1 MAARVEV
8 RVFTRADQ
16 ILLHA
21 PAWDELIGLMPRPS
35 PFLLT
40 RWVVPWWEA
49 YGDPSRE
56 LAVLA
61 AFRDDRL
68 VGLLPLVVRSLR
80 GVRVAG
86 FMGEE
91 QSALC
96 DIALAP
102 GESDETARALLA
114 RCRLIGFDVA
124 NLFGLP
130 LGSILARV
138 AGSRAHV
145 IERVP
150 APVIAVHETFA
161 ELYRRVYKS
170 ERRREHAKKRRRL
183 ERLGALTFET
193 AATAAAVSVVL
204 PDAQRIFLARRADL
218 LDGSHFVTPIGRRFH
233 ERTLVELAGDG
244 RVRLV
249 TARLDGRPIAF
260 YLYLLVGG
268 SAVAHALGHLPHYGR
283 HSIGMLTMF
292 EALRS
297 AIDEDRVKRFEFL
310 GGDEPYKRSL
320 TTSRE
325 PLMQLIGLAES
336 RRGRVLER
344 VILRGVQGR
353 VWMRDRELARRLYVR
368 VAVPLAHRRR
378 RV

>member
-1 MAARVEV
+1 MAAPVEV

-16 ILLHA
+16 ILRHA
-21 PAWDELIGLMPRPS
+21 RAWDELIGLMPRPS

-40 RWVVPWWEA
+40 RWVVPWWET

-68 VGLLPLVVRSLR
+68 VGLLPLVVRSLP
-80 GVRVAG
+80 GVRLAG

-96 DIALAP
+96 DIALGP
-102 GESDETARALLA
+102 GESDETARALVA
-114 RCRLIGFDVA
+114 GCRQIGFDVA

-130 LGSILARV
+130 SESILARV
-138 AGSRAHV
+138 AGLRAHV

-150 APVIAVHETFA
+150 APVIAVHEPFA
-161 ELYRRVYKS
+161 ELYGRGYKS

-183 ERLGALTFET
+183 ERLGRLTFAI
-193 AATAAAVSVVL
+193 AATAGEVTAAL
-204 PDAQRIFLARRADL
+204 PDAQRIFVARRADL
-218 LDGSHFVTPIGRRFH
+218 LDGSQFVTPVGRRFH
-233 ERTLVELAGDG
+233 ERALVELADDG

-249 TARLDGRPIAF
+249 TACLDGRPIAF
-260 YLYLLVGG
+260 YLYLVVGD
-268 SAVAHALGHLPHYGR
+268 SAVAHALGHLPEFGR

-292 EALRS
+292 EALRG
-297 AIDEDRVKRFEFL
+297 AIDDEGVKRFEFL

-325 PLMQLIGLAES
+325 PLMQLIGLAGS
-336 RRGRVLER
+336 KRGRVLAG
-344 VILRGVQGR
+344 VIQRGVEGR
-353 VWMRDRELARRLYVR
+353 VWLRDNDLARRLYLR
-368 VAVPLAHRRR
+368 AALPLARRR
-378 RV
+378 RHT

>member
-1 MAARVEV
+1 M
-8 RVFTRADQ
+8 FTRADQ
-16 ILLHA
+16 ILLHER
-21 PAWDELIGLMPRPS
+21 AWDELIGLMPRPS

-40 RWVVPWWEA
+40 CWIVPWWES

-68 VGLLPLVVRSLR
+68 VGLLPLVVRSLP
-80 GVRVAG
+80 GLRVAG

-102 GESDETARALLA
+102 GEPDDTARALLEG
-114 RCRLIGFDVA
+114 CEQIGFDVA

-130 LGSILARV
+130 HGSILARV
-138 AGSRAHV
+138 AGRRARV

-150 APVIAVHETFA
+150 APVIAVRESFA

-193 AATAAAVSVVL
+193 ATTAAEVGAVL
-204 PDAQRIFLARRADL
+204 PEAQRIFTARRADL
-218 LDGSHFVTPIGRRFH
+218 LDGSHFVTPVGHRFH
-233 ERTLVELAGDG
+233 ERALAELAQDG

-260 YLYLLVGG
+260 YLYLVAGD
-268 SAVAHALGHLPHYGR
+268 SAVAHALGHLPEYGR

-297 AIDEDRVKRFEFL
+297 AIDDDGVKRFEFL

-325 PLMQLIGLAES
+325 PLMQLIGLAGS
-336 RRGRVLER
+336 KRGRVLER
-344 VILRGVQGR
+344 VIKGGVEGR
-353 VWMRDRELARRLYVR
+353 VWLRDREAARRLYVR
-368 VAVPLAHRRR
+368 AAVSLARRR
-378 RV
+378 RRT